1 MIEYEIGDRMT
12 FVPAIFTEDG
22 YGMKLTT
29 VRPGIDLRVT
39 GTVDYI
45 NREHH
50 WVRVAWKTAA
60 GDIQHECFKY

>member
-1 MIEYEIGDRMT
+1 MSEYEIGDRMT

-22 YGMKLTT
+22 CGMKLTT
-29 VRPGIDLRVT
+29 VRPGIDLHVT
-39 GTVDYI
+39 GTVVYI

>member
-1 MIEYEIGDRMT
+1 MIEYEPGDRMT
-12 FVPAIFTEDG
+12 FTPAIFTEESC
-22 YGMKLTT
+22 GMKLTT
-29 VRPGIDLRVT
+29 LRPYIKLTVT

>member
-1 MIEYEIGDRMT
+1 MIEHELGDRMT
-12 FVPAIFTEDG
+12 FTPAIFTEDG

-29 VRPGIDLRVT
+29 LRPDIKLTVT
-39 GTVDYI
+39 GTVEYI

-50 WVRVAWKTAA
+50 YVRVSWKTAT